1 MLNKLQSHIESEEK
15 RWQAQLRQKE
25 NEVSN
30 LRVEIH
36 ELQNSTKSNS
46 EVRVVIYSFIVNS

>member
-15 RWQAQLRQKE
+15 RWQAQLRQRE

-36 ELQNSTKSNS
+36 ELRNSISSNS
-46 EVRVVIYSFIVNS
+46 EVMKLLTIF

>member
-30 LRVEIH
+30 LRVEICD
-36 ELQNSTKSNS
+36 LQSKNSSNN
-46 EVRVVIYSFIVNS
+46 EVIYRIFFYK

>member
-1 MLNKLQSHIESEEK
+1 MLNKLQNHIESEEK

-36 ELQNSTKSNS
+36 DLQNQTTSTSS
-46 EVRVVIYSFIVNS
+46 EVIITYRS